1 MSHKLICTIW
11 LLFLFICTRIGFA
24 QHIVLSGDVRDQN
37 THQKIKS
44 VNIFLKGTNIGT
56 TSDFTGNFELKVPD
70 GQNDLVVIFQHI
82 AYYEKPIKLSELRDT
97 KRIYLQ
103 PRVIPLSTV
112 EIEEEGDQKIEI
124 EKDLPQAITVINA
137 RSYDIR
143 GYVDAGDLL
152 KIDQS
157 VQVEEDLS
165 GKKTVAIRGG
175 NADEVIVLY
184 NGVKMNNT
192 YNNIFDLSLIDLENI
207 ERLELIKGSNTALY
221 GPEAFSGVINIV
233 PKQEQDYNIRFQQ
246 RLGTY
251 RSGNWGLHLYKKIN
265 RLYGSYSL
273 KRGGLSRSFVDVP
286 GSNANLEN
294 TSLHHNASLNF
305 DVGNNSAGNPR
316 GTFSSM
322 WVYTALDYDNFRDN
336 ETLDNFNNLFSLRY
350 KGEIFGQQN
359 VDLSFAYKNLEE
371 DQALN
376 LDRIVQGNSASGV
389 DIDRELKD
397 RAYIFNSIKEFST
410 SKIDLLLSY
419 QFQRSEL
426 GFLDSRE
433 GFQIRQ
439 TGLEEADLNRNHHG
453 LVSILKYRGE
463 TGSDFFQS
471 IDVDVSLR
479 HDRVVDNQ
487 ENIMLRDDFDNS
499 SAQLDNF
506 GNKTWNSTMFKYAMD
521 LSGYRDGFS
530 FNSYLTFG
538 NNTKFPTLFQQISL
552 PSLVSVSATSPN
564 LDAEKNKSLEFGLN
578 LGRDIQGH
586 GSIYGWKLSG
596 SFFQNHYD
604 NKFREF
610 TTPGI
615 PVSFYDNVKNANI
628 SGVEGKWKVFL
639 FQKKISLDLG
649 VSKYSIS
656 DKAAFP
662 FKSEQK
668 RTLTLNVD
676 HAGYAFQL
684 FWFNESEQ
692 AALLRFPDGSFD
704 TLNLPSNTNLDLHF
718 GKTFEISNFKVFANA
733 SGRNLLNDSDITLEG
748 LAIRDRRFYLT
759 LGLQY

>member
-1 MSHKLICTIW
+1 MPHKLICLIAV
-11 LLFLFICTRIGFA
+11 LFLFICTRIAIA

-44 VNIFLKGTNIGT
+44 VNIFVKGTHIGT

-70 GQNDLVVIFQHI
+70 GQNDLIIVFQHI
-82 AYYEKPIKLSELRDT
+82 AYYAKPLKLSELIDT

-103 PRVIPLSTV
+103 PRVIPLNTI
-112 EIEEEGDQKIEI
+112 EIEEEGVQRIEI
-124 EKDLPQAITVINA
+124 EKDLPQAVTVINA

-152 KIDQS
+152 QIDQS

-165 GKKTVAIRGG
+165 GRKTVAIRGG

-184 NGVKMNNT
+184 NGIKMNNV
-192 YNNIFDLSLIDLENI
+192 YNNIFDLSLIDLENV

-233 PKQEQDYNIRFQQ
+233 PKLEQDYTIRFQQ

-251 RSGNWGLHLYKKIN
+251 RSGNWGVHLYKKIN

-273 KRGGLSRSFVDVP
+273 KRGGLSRSFVDVTDNN
-286 GSNANLEN
+286 GNLEN
-294 TSLHHNASLNF
+294 TSLHHNAILNF
-305 DVGNNSAGNPR
+305 DVGTNSAGEPR
-316 GTFSSM
+316 GTISSM
-322 WVYTALDYDNFRDN
+322 WVYTALNYDNFRDN

-350 KGEIFGQQN
+350 KGALLGQKN

-371 DQALN
+371 EQALN
-376 LDRIVQGNSASGV
+376 LDRVGNSASGV

-397 RAYIFNSIKEFST
+397 RAYIFNSITEFSI
-410 SKIDLLLSY
+410 SDLDLLLSY

-426 GFLDSRE
+426 SFFDSRE
-433 GFQIRQ
+433 GFQIQQ
-439 TGLEEADLNRNHHG
+439 TGLEEADLSRNHHG
-453 LVSILKYRGE
+453 LVSILKYHGD

-471 IDVDVSLR
+471 INVDVSLR
-479 HDRVVDNQ
+479 HDRVYDNQ
-487 ENIMLRDDFDNS
+487 KNIILRGDFNNR
-499 SAQLDNF
+499 AVQPGKF
-506 GNKTWNSTMFKYAMD
+506 GNNNWYNTMFKFALD

-552 PSLVSVSATSPN
+552 PSLVSDLANTPN
-564 LDAEKNKSLEFGLN
+564 LDAEKNKSLELGLN
-578 LGRDIQGH
+578 LGRDIRGQG
-586 GSIYGWKLSG
+586 GIYGWKLSG
-596 SFFQNHYD
+596 SFFQNHYE

-615 PVSFYDNVKNANI
+615 PVSFYDNVQNANI
-628 SGVEGKWKVFL
+628 SGVEGKAKIFL
-639 FQKKISLDLG
+639 FQKKVSLDLG
-649 VSKYSIS
+649 ISKYSIS

-662 FKSEQK
+662 FKSDQK
-668 RTLTLNVD
+668 RTLTFNVD

-692 AALLRFPDGSFD
+692 VALLRFPDGSFD
-704 TLNLPSNTNLDLHF
+704 TLSLPTNTNLDLHF
-718 GKTFEISNFKVFANA
+718 GKTFEISDFKVFANA
-733 SGRNLLNDSDITLEG
+733 SGRNLLNDSSVTLEG

-759 LGLQY
+759 FGLQY